1 MLRRLCAVGV
11 LVIVS
16 AFLFMACGDS
26 EEPSDTSETAPAGPT
41 EDVGQGNDDGAGDD
55 NNGNNG
61 NNGDNSDADELRA
74 AVERFIDAT
83 FTATYEV
90 TTTDTTA
97 PQTMT
102 MYRDGNER
110 FRFDMAG
117 VVDGQPFEGSFIT
130 TTDSSLICSTGDEFA
145 GLPGVDPNAEG
156 VCFENSFG
164 TEGNPFADVEDFLGD
179 FESGQ
184 ITVLSKENRQIAGQ
198 DATCYETKDA
208 QEEVSTACLG
218 DDGILLEA
226 VSGTGADAFTMT
238 ATEVSAEVS
247 ASDFEP
253 PYEVVELPTLG
264 E

>member
-1 MLRRLCAVGV
+1 MLRRLFAVGV
-11 LVIVS
+11 LVIVGGL
-16 AFLFMACGDS
+16 LFMACGDS

-41 EDVGQGNDDGAGDD
+41 EDGGQGNEGNDDGGGDD
-55 NNGNNG
+55 NNGNSG
-61 NNGDNSDADELRA
+61 DADELRA

-130 TTDSSLICSTGDEFA
+130 TADSSLICSTGDEFA

-164 TEGNPFADVEDFLGD
+164 SEGNPFADVEDFLGD

-184 ITVLSKENRQIAGQ
+184 ITVLSKENRQIVGQ
-198 DATCYETKDA
+198 DATCYETRDA
-208 QEEVSTACLG
+208 QEEVSTVCLG
-218 DDGILLEA
+218 DEGILLEA
-226 VSGTGADAFTMT
+226 VSGTGVDAFTMT